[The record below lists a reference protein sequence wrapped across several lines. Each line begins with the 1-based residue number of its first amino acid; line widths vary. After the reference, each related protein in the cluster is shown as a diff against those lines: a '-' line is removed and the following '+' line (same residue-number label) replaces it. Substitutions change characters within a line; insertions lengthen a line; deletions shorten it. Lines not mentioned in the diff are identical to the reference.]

1 MNQSHVRK
9 MEERLKSLLHAVYR
23 EEGQIPNFTLHL
35 LYVDEE
41 KIIFDDGVTVPFS
54 EKQNLSS
61 VKKVIERKK
70 QNVMTAEGDGAWLDS
85 LLQGAIGVGMV
96 AELCFPFR
104 PYAWMGSM
112 VLGAAGVVG
121 KKILD
126 SAKSKKTKALDG
138 GDNISSLAE
147 EDPEEKAAIQE
158 CSRLVAG
165 TLHSSR
171 HLQHNC
177 YIPPCG
183 IVQKRR
189 EEAGICLQL
198 CMYQGISEEELDRGE
213 CLYLK
218 IILQLFSVYLFLGNG
233 MPLKNLQDWGQLW
246 NENAIIVNAAQKIIT
261 GECGR
266 YVMLDDLNSL
276 SFMTYEQKT
285 LQGIILLGDF
295 SDHEAL
301 IPLQPAI
308 DFKAE
313 NLRQICK
320 LLQIGQSGY
329 AVWLDV
335 TAGRVTSLA
344 DCNALSENIPN
355 TPSVTKL
362 EARGEIRFLNGKGWS
377 LYKNDRV
384 LLEYKNGRYYIP
396 AAAYEEKN
404 VIEKLKRYFGGNC
417 SLDSIVSFTYGL
429 NHGAMVIITTEAEI
443 EARRFVEKDRGY
455 KVKNWFNERLF
466 WGYTCVDG
474 ALLLDPHGKCEA
486 FGVIV
491 DGETVVKG
499 NSARG
504 ARYNSGRNYVAWKEK
519 KAEITGKMGKYA
531 VLIVSDDGS
540 KDVFTMEDFRGRTTG
555 A

>member
-1 MNQSHVRK
+1 

-23 EEGQIPNFTLHL
+23 EEGQIPDFTLHL

-41 KIIFDDGVTVPFS
+41 KIIFDNGVTVPFS
-54 EKQNLSS
+54 EKQNPLS

-70 QNVMTAEGDGAWLDS
+70 QNVMTAESDGGWMDS
-85 LLQGAIGVGMV
+85 LLKGATGVSLVSALSFQLM
-96 AELCFPFR
+96 
-104 PYAWMGSM
+104 PYALVGSM
-112 VLGAAGVVG
+112 LLGAAGVVG
-121 KKILD
+121 KKFLD
-126 SAKSKKTKALDG
+126 SAISKKTKALDG
-138 GDNISSLAE
+138 WDNLSSLVE

-158 CSRLVAG
+158 CSRLVAE

-171 HLQHNC
+171 HLRHNC

-189 EEAGICLQL
+189 EEAGTCLQL
-198 CMYQGISEEELDRGE
+198 CMYQGISEEELEKSE

-218 IILQLFSVYLFLGNG
+218 IILQLFSVDLFLENG
-233 MPLKNLQDWGQLW
+233 MPLKYLQNWEQLW
-246 NENAIIVNAAQKIIT
+246 NENAIIVNAAQKIVND
-261 GECGR
+261 ECGR

-276 SFMTYEQKT
+276 SFMTYENKT
-285 LQGIILLGDF
+285 LQGTILLGDS
-295 SDHEAL
+295 SDHAAL

-308 DFKAE
+308 DFKAD

-335 TAGRVTSLA
+335 TTGRVTSLA
-344 DCNALSENIPN
+344 DCNALAEDVPN
-355 TPSVTKL
+355 SPSVKKL
-362 EARGEIRFLNGKGWS
+362 EARGEIRFLSGKGWS
-377 LYKNDRV
+377 LHKNDRV

-396 AAAYEEKN
+396 AVACEEKN
-404 VIEKLKRYFGGNC
+404 VIEKLKRYFGSNC

-429 NHGAMVIITTEAEI
+429 NHGAMVVITTEAEN
-443 EARRFVEKDRGY
+443 EAKRFVEKDRGY
-455 KVKNWFNERLF
+455 KVENCFNERLF

-486 FGVIV
+486 FGAIV

-519 KAEITGKMGKYA
+519 NAEKTGKTGKYA

-540 KDVFTMEDFRGRTTG
+540 KDVFTMEDFRGKITG
-555 A
+555 V